1 MMRFR
6 SFLSFRSVRALR
18 VLVWA
23 ATVVIA
29 GAVSVVAQPPIEQM
43 SGIPLP
49 DPQLP
54 DGTITVRVVRG
65 SVTNNVTGQTV
76 ELRQGDTA
84 LTAVTDDEGRATFS
98 TLSPG
103 AQLQASTVLDSQFLQ
118 SQPFPAPGRGG
129 VRIILAVAA
138 ADPGGG
144 DTAAPAVS
152 GTVTFG
158 DDSWVQIELVEEAVE
173 AYFFLDVV
181 NPSAE
186 AVEPNPPLVIDMP
199 SGAQGTTVLGS
210 SSPRALADGP
220 RVELTGPIPP
230 GSTPLHFAYILPYSG
245 ESLVIAQTLP
255 ADLAALLVSVEKW
268 GDMDFVSSQVERRLE
283 MPREGPDSTPYLMGG
298 GAGIPAG
305 RPLSIELV
313 GMPHRGTMGS
323 TVSVVLAV
331 GILALGAWGGLGSAP
346 REETTGL
353 RRKLETKRER
363 LFADLV
369 KVERQYRAGKVGST
383 KHSSRRVELVLAL
396 EKVYREIDQQLTSV
410 LLSSAV
416 GAMGALPI
424 ERPESG

>member
-1 MMRFR
+1 MRLWSRRLLLWVLAFVVAGTV
-6 SFLSFRSVRALR
+6 FLR
-18 VLVWA
+18 
-23 ATVVIA
+23 
-29 GAVSVVAQPPIEQM
+29 AQPPIEQM

-49 DPQLP
+49 APELP

-76 ELRQGDTA
+76 ELREGDTV

-129 VRIILAVAA
+129 VRLILAVAA
-138 ADPGGG
+138 ATAGGG
-144 DTAAPAVS
+144 DVAGPAPTGA
-152 GTVTFG
+152 VTFG
-158 DDSWVQIELVEEAVE
+158 DDSWIQIELVEEAIE
-173 AYFFLDVV
+173 AYFFLDIV

-186 AVEPNPPLVIDMP
+186 AVEPTRPLIVEMP
-199 SGAQGTTVLGS
+199 SGAQGTTVLRS
-210 SSPRALADGP
+210 SSPRAIANGP
-220 RVELTGPIPP
+220 RVELAGPIPP
-230 GSTPLHFAYILPYSG
+230 GSTPLHFAYILPYTG
-245 ESLVIAQTLP
+245 ESFVLAQTLP

-313 GMPHRGTMGS
+313 GLPHRSTMGS
-323 TVSVVLAV
+323 TVSVMLAV
-331 GILALGAWGGLGSAP
+331 GILVLGAWGGVVSAP
-346 REETTGL
+346 PEETTG
-353 RRKLETKRER
+353 RRRRLDTKRER

-383 KHSSRRVELVLAL
+383 KYSSRRVELVQDL
-396 EKVYREIDQQLTSV
+396 EKVYREIDEQLTSV
-410 LLSSAV
+410 LLSSTSAAA
-416 GAMGALPI
+416 GAPAI